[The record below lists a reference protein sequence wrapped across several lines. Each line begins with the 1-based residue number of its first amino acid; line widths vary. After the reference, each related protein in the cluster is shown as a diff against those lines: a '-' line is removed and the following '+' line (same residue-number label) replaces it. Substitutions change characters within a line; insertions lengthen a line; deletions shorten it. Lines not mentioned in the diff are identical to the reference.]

1 MNKNELLRFA
11 VTQNQFIKGYDEKNP
26 RECYNKVLNSYRQLY
41 DKVVNYCVLSTET
54 AQDAIKTSQVNN
66 SESPIKKT
74 SQNELEIS
82 EFRKEGSSK
91 STKLKVW
98 RNYRN
103 EKVIELYKEC
113 IRKQQPITDDII
125 FRIAQI
131 VGTNSPKVKQI
142 INDYEFSQI

>member
-54 AQDAIKTSQVNN
+54 TQETIKTSQVNN

-74 SQNELEIS
+74 SQNEKEIS
-82 EFRKEGSSK
+82 KIAEKTTVFTPYDKSHPLSSGWHTFRFESVIFLHKIGKTDEEIAK
-91 STKLKVW
+91 IINSTPIKV
-98 RNYRN
+98 
-103 EKVIELYKEC
+103 
-113 IRKQQPITDDII
+113 RK
-125 FRIAQI
+125 
-131 VGTNSPKVKQI
+131 I